1 MNKFLC
7 LLITFLASPSVF
19 AHGDHTN
26 SFFEAAIHPFMGW
39 DHLLAMLMVG
49 ITAHHQMR
57 KKAVTY
63 SAGIQSALIFPITFM
78 SSMTV
83 GLVIALNSFS
93 FGAPYENVVLLSV
106 FVMSL
111 IVIKPDLLR
120 SVPFLV
126 GCISIFGLAHGLAH
140 GSELG
145 GNGTMLTLG
154 MLTGTGLLHGA
165 GFLFGYRL
173 AHKPWVLKGAG
184 VLGLAASAL
193 SIGGVLS

>member
-1 MNKFLC
+1 MNKFFC

-19 AHGDHTN
+19 AHGGHTN
-26 SFFEAAIHPFMGW
+26 SFFTAAIHPFMGW
-39 DHLLAMLMVG
+39 DHLLAMLMIG

-57 KKAVTY
+57 KTAVTC

-83 GLVIALNSFS
+83 GLVIALNSFTW
-93 FGAPYENVVLLSV
+93 APYENVVLLSV
-106 FVMSL
+106 FVISL

-173 AHKPWVLKGAG
+173 AHKPWALKGAG
-184 VLGLAASAL
+184 VLGVAASAL

>member
-1 MNKFLC
+1 MNKFFC
-7 LLITFLASPSVF
+7 VLITFLASPAVF

-26 SFFEAAIHPFMGW
+26 SFFGAAIHPFMGW

-57 KKAVTY
+57 KTAVTFG
-63 SAGIQSALIFPITFM
+63 AGIQAALIFPITFM
-78 SSMTV
+78 SSMTL
-83 GLVIALNSFS
+83 GLIIALNSS
-93 FGAPYENVVLLSV
+93 IFGAPFENVVLLSV
-106 FVMSL
+106 FVMSS
-111 IVIKPDLLR
+111 IVVKPDLLR

-140 GSELG
+140 GSELD
-145 GNGTMLTLG
+145 GNVTMLTLG

-173 AHKPWVLKGAG
+173 AHKPWALKGAG
-184 VLGLAASAL
+184 VLGIAASAL
-193 SIGGVLS
+193 SVGGVLS